1 MMRMQPLEL
10 SDFSGGITD
19 NYVDAP
25 LNCYQRGDNF
35 FITTNKKLFSRPGS
49 RLNDDTYYQSPKGV
63 QRVGTL
69 INYDQDYLLLQHVG
83 QSLYYI
89 DAGFQEIVGPTGNHV
104 FPVDNFDT
112 KIAHAQWNRHLFL
125 TNETYATVQ
134 KIYRD
139 NNGDMQVRTAGMPPL
154 ASAPVVTAGAAGAN
168 NYLYRFIYHFTYFVD
183 TVEYQ
188 DFGPTTEVLLSNA
201 AAPNINAVAITAI
214 PVLANGAT
222 QNYAVA
228 AVKVKIYRT
237 ENNGDQNF
245 YFVGEVTNGTTTF
258 NDNTSDPNLVLNEEL
273 YTNGGVVDN
282 DPPPLCKYLHITD
295 GKCYYAS
302 IKEGTEELET
312 QVRQSIR
319 DDLDSVPVD
328 FFTSVEEPIRGI
340 SSVRGIPVILCKKNI
355 YRIDGEF
362 DELGR
367 GGMTYQ
373 KINDTAGC
381 VSHNS
386 IVQTM
391 DGIFWAGND
400 GFYYSDG
407 FKVQKISESFNNTYK
422 TLVQSEGQKKNITG
436 VYEEENNRIIWAVQT
451 DTSSMENDTW
461 FVLDLR
467 WGIRAESS
475 FTTCSGGTSFA
486 PSALTIFDK
495 KIIRGDKRGYVFRH
509 DTEFLT
515 DPRVDTFKVP
525 SLWGFETIIWDY
537 RSPQMSFGSS
547 FVRKWSPKISVSAK
561 NETDL
566 SLQIISNNDDNRQV
580 LPLGPIRFRGNIL
593 WGAIE
598 PVWGDEAC
606 IWNDTRIIDEIRRM
620 PAKSL
625 RFDYKQIQMTNAFVN
640 ISNSDTLGNVNI
652 VAGVTPFDANL
663 AYVTFVDTVNFD
675 WPDESVNYFL
685 AFENDSYVAEYQ
697 VVARTDDML
706 TIVDPTGTAPEG
718 TNKAW
723 ILRGKPKNEIFHLL
737 AYVIHFQ
744 MQSDTQRSF
753 DFGDSGAN
761 A

>member
-1 MMRMQPLEL
+1 MRMQPLEL

-25 LNCYQRGDNF
+25 LNCFQRGDNF
-35 FITTNKKLFSRPGS
+35 FITEQKKLFSRPGS
-49 RLNDDTYYQSPKGV
+49 RLNDSTYYQSPKGV

-69 INYDQDYLLLQHVG
+69 INYDQDYMLMQHVG
-83 QSLYYI
+83 KSIFYI
-89 DAGFQEIVGPTGNHV
+89 SSGFQEILGPSGNSV
-104 FPVDNFDT
+104 FPVENFNT
-112 KIAHAQWNRHLFL
+112 KIAHSQWNRHLFL
-125 TNETYATVQ
+125 TNETYARVQ
-134 KIYRD
+134 KIFRD
-139 NNGDMQVRTAGMPPL
+139 QAGVIQVRTAGMPAL
-154 ASAPVVTAGAAGAN
+154 ASAPVVTAGAVGTN
-168 NYLYRFIYHFTYFVD
+168 DFLYRFVYQYTYFVD

-188 DFGPTTEVLLSNA
+188 DFGPTTEVVLNNS
-201 AAPNINAVAITAI
+201 AAPNVTSVAITAI
-214 PVLANGAT
+214 PVLANGST
-222 QNYAVA
+222 GNYDTA
-228 AVKVKIYRT
+228 AIKVKIYRT
-237 ENNGDQNF
+237 VDDGDQVF

-258 NDNTSDPNLVLNEEL
+258 NDNVSDSSLVLNEEL

-282 DPPPLCKYLHITD
+282 DPPPLCKYLHIAD

-319 DDLDSVPVD
+319 DDLDSVPED

-362 DELGR
+362 DEQGR

-386 IVQTM
+386 IVQTI

-407 FKVQKISESFNNTYK
+407 FRVQKISGGFNDTYK
-422 TLVQSEGQKKNITG
+422 TLVQNETQKKNIVG
-436 VYEEENNRIIWAVQT
+436 VYEEENNRIVWAVQV
-451 DTSSMENDTW
+451 DSSSMDNDTW
-461 FVLDLR
+461 FVLDLK
-467 WGIRAESS
+467 WGIRPEST
-475 FTTCSGGTSFA
+475 FTTCSGGASFS
-486 PSALTIFDK
+486 PSSIVIFDGN
-495 KIIRGDKRGYVFRH
+495 ILRGDKRGYVFRH

-515 DPRVDTFKVP
+515 DPRVDIFKIP

-537 RSPQMSFGSS
+537 RSPQMNFGST
-547 FVRKWSPKISVSAK
+547 FVRKWAPKISVSAK

-566 SLQIISNNDDNRQV
+566 SLQLISNNDDNRQV
-580 LPLGPIRFRGNIL
+580 LKCSPIRFRGNIL

-598 PVWGDEAC
+598 STWGDELC
-606 IWNDTRIIDEIRRM
+606 IWNDTRLIDEIRRF

-640 ISNSDTLGNVNI
+640 ITNSDTLSSASV
-652 VAGVTPFDANL
+652 VAGVTPFDSNL
-663 AYVTFVDTVNFD
+663 AYVTLTDTANFD

-685 AFENDSYVAEYQ
+685 AFENDDYVAEYQ
-697 VVARTDDML
+697 VVTRTDNTL
-706 TIVDPTGTAPEG
+706 TIVDAAGTAPEG
-718 TNKAW
+718 TGKAW
-723 ILRGKPKNEIFHLL
+723 QLRGKPKNEIFHLL
-737 AYVIHFQ
+737 AYVIHYQ